1 MTPPPKDPDIFTRD
15 NSAPLVPQDYISV
28 LTKVIDEAT
37 RDPAQ
42 LRRLVYALASNF
54 LKPERK
60 PTNPPSD
67 MWQQA
72 TAMFQLEHARR
83 QLERAIEA
91 IEKDA
96 AFRTQASK
104 EAGHEANPPPNQEL
118 PSANPLRSLYDNLRE
133 VDANPSEE
141 ASPLALEPAVSGDNA
156 VIILP
161 ERAPS
166 WLVQS
171 SQNRLSPDY
180 GQPWDQRFQ
189 TTLDAGVYAPAQ
201 RQVQVGLLPFVQLV
215 AAAFIGVVIYVG
227 VAGWIQ
233 TQQKATPPSS
243 IATPIASPVE
253 TVRAP
258 DVVEAK
264 IGAPKI
270 NVSLPFPVPRSYGV
284 YAAGDGQLVELSQ
297 LPIRVPD
304 SRVLLSAEITR
315 PSHSTLP
322 TGDLSFVVFRRDLVN
337 SAPQTVPVRVI
348 AQVSRVMKFINGK
361 PSVSRIEGTWRMRS
375 KAYDL
380 KVMPL
385 EGRPEMILLQP
396 EPGFV
401 FPPGRYALVLNG
413 LGFDFSVAGTIVS
426 PEQCLEQAEVVN
438 GTILNDCPKT

>member
-1 MTPPPKDPDIFTRD
+1 MTLPPEDPDSFTRH

-28 LTKVIDEAT
+28 LTKVIEEAT
-37 RDPAQ
+37 RDPVQ
-42 LRRLVYALASNF
+42 LRNLVYALASNF

-60 PTNPPSD
+60 TTNPSSD
-67 MWQQA
+67 TWQQA
-72 TAMFQLEHARR
+72 AAMFQLEHARR
-83 QLERAIEA
+83 ELERAIEA

-96 AFRTQASK
+96 AYRTQASRG
-104 EAGHEANPPPNQEL
+104 AGHDVNPPPSQEL
-118 PSANPLRSLYDNLRE
+118 PSANPLQSLHDQLRE
-133 VDANPSEE
+133 VEANPSEE
-141 ASPLALEPAVSGDNA
+141 ASPPAHPAVSGDNA

-166 WLVQS
+166 WLVQNS
-171 SQNRLSPDY
+171 TNRLSPHY

-189 TTLDAGVYAPAQ
+189 STLDAHVYAPAQ
-201 RQVQVGLLPFVQLV
+201 RRVQIGLLPFVQLV

-233 TQQKATPPSS
+233 TQQKATPPA
-243 IATPIASPVE
+243 IATPIALPVE

-258 DVVEAK
+258 DLVEAK

-304 SRVLLSAEITR
+304 SRVLLSPEIAR

-337 SAPQTVPVRVI
+337 SAPQTVQVRVI
-348 AQVSRVMKFINGK
+348 AQVSRVVKFINGK
-361 PSVSRIEGTWRMRS
+361 PSVSRVEGTWRMRS

-396 EPGFV
+396 GSGFV

-426 PEQCLEQAEVVN
+426 PEQCLEQTEVVN